1 MISNHIEERIT
12 ETLEKNYMPYA
23 MSVIVSRAIPEIDGF
38 KPSHRKILYTMYK
51 MNLLKGAK
59 TKSANVVGQTM
70 KLNPHGDQAIYATLV
85 RLTKG
90 NEALRVPF
98 IDSKGNFGKITS
110 RDMKFAASR
119 YTEVKLD
126 EVCECLFTDIDK
138 NTVSFVDNYDGTMK
152 EPMLL
157 PTTFPNI
164 LANPNKGI
172 AVGMASN
179 FPSFNL
185 TELCQATIAHIK
197 DPGTDLLAYMPAPD
211 FSTGGTILYKEKEM
225 RQIYKT
231 GQGSFKVRG
240 KIRYVKSENILEIT
254 EIPYTTTVE
263 QIIDKV
269 VEYIKSGKLKEISD
283 VRDETDLKGLKIAV
297 DLKRNTDVD
306 KVIAKLYKYTTLED
320 SFPCNMNLLID
331 GRPKS
336 LGVQEILTEW
346 LRFRK
351 GCIVRGAAYDKQK
364 FSERLHLL
372 YGLKS
377 VLLDIDKAIEIIK
390 ATENDKAVVGNL
402 AEAFQID
409 DVQAHFVAELKLR
422 NLNKAYF
429 IKQISEIGKLEK
441 EIERLDALMQSE
453 RKQHQVIVKELEAV
467 VKKYGSERKT
477 EILSHEAVEVYVP
490 EENIEDYNLK
500 VFLTA
505 HNYLKKVSLVSLRS
519 SGDHKMKEEDEIIQ
533 EIEGSN
539 KDELLLFT
547 NTCNV
552 YKIKMY
558 EIGDHKVSSLG
569 VYLPNLIEL
578 EEGEEVLYSVL
589 TSDFAGHMVFGFENG
604 KVARV
609 PLTSYQTKTNRKK
622 LKNAYSGESKLIGSV
637 FVQESTQVFAVR
649 EDTKGET
656 RAIVFETDAVPE
668 KVTKNTKGVQVFRM
682 KKGSFITHFVEAD
695 RVEAVDVEKFSISD
709 IPKSGEKLD
718 GIEKMTLKVASKGIY

>member
-1 MISNHIEERIT
+1 M
-12 ETLEKNYMPYA
+12 
-23 MSVIVSRAIPEIDGF
+23 
-38 KPSHRKILYTMYK
+38 
-51 MNLLKGAK
+51 
-59 TKSANVVGQTM
+59 
-70 KLNPHGDQAIYATLV
+70 
-85 RLTKG
+85 
-90 NEALRVPF
+90 
-98 IDSKGNFGKITS
+98 
-110 RDMKFAASR
+110 
-119 YTEVKLD
+119 
-126 EVCECLFTDIDK
+126 
-138 NTVSFVDNYDGTMK
+138 
-152 EPMLL
+152 
-157 PTTFPNI
+157 
-164 LANPNKGI
+164 
-172 AVGMASN
+172 
-179 FPSFNL
+179 
-185 TELCQATIAHIK
+185 
-197 DPGTDLLAYMPAPD
+197 
-211 FSTGGTILYKEKEM
+211 
-225 RQIYKT
+225 
-231 GQGSFKVRG
+231 
-240 KIRYVKSENILEIT
+240 
-254 EIPYTTTVE
+254 
-263 QIIDKV
+263 
-269 VEYIKSGKLKEISD
+269 
-283 VRDETDLKGLKIAV
+283 
-297 DLKRNTDVD
+297 
-306 KVIAKLYKYTTLED
+306 
-320 SFPCNMNLLID
+320 
-331 GRPKS
+331 
-336 LGVQEILTEW
+336 
-346 LRFRK
+346 
-351 GCIVRGAAYDKQK
+351 
-364 FSERLHLL
+364 
-372 YGLKS
+372 
-377 VLLDIDKAIEIIK
+377 
-390 ATENDKAVVGNL
+390 
-402 AEAFQID
+402 
-409 DVQAHFVAELKLR
+409 
-422 NLNKAYF
+422 
-429 IKQISEIGKLEK
+429 
-441 EIERLDALMQSE
+441 
-453 RKQHQVIVKELEAV
+453 IVKELEAV

-695 RVEAVDVEKFSISD
+695 CVEAVDVEKFSIFD